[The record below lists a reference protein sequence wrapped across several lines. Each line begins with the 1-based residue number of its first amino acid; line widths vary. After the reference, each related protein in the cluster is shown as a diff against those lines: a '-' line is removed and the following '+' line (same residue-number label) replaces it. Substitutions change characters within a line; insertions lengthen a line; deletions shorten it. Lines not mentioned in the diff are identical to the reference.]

1 MFHSASLRMSLFTCK
16 NKIENIVYESVLLF
30 CCLVDLV
37 LQNSDELNFLQ
48 VFSDESSLGYYID
61 GQSEPENWMKFVN
74 CARHSDEQNLAL
86 IQDGDQLFYECCK
99 DILMGEE
106 LLVWYGKCYT
116 MSMGIPT
123 GLDVVVEKEDAVI
136 AVNELTGKN
145 MQSFVI

>member
-1 MFHSASLRMSLFTCK
+1 MFHSASLRTSLFTCK
-16 NKIENIVYESVLLF
+16 NKTENIVYESVLLF

-48 VFSDESSLGYYID
+48 VFSDESSLDYYID

>member
-1 MFHSASLRMSLFTCK
+1 MIHSASLRTSLFTCK
-16 NKIENIVYESVLLF
+16 NKTENIVYESVLLF